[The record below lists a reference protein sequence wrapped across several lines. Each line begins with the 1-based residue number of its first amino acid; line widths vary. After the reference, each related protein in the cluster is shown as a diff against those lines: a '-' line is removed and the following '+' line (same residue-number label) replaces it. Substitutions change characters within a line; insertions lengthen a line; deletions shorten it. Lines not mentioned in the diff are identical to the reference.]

1 MSPDLKPDR
10 TVPRAIIALTVATLV
25 TAALLAVAIA
35 KLYDQSATQ
44 SAQELSLLEGC
55 QRLNILRA
63 EDNRSHYADFIVDS
77 FVAARF
83 LKPTKTETAAQKKIT
98 ATFSGKLKTAVQDKT
113 WTPIT
118 NCAQAVNEHGAKY
131 QAPEPIPFAIRL
143 APPSALGDA

>member
-1 MSPDLKPDR
+1 MSSTR
-10 TVPRAIIALTVATLV
+10 TLLRAVVVLG
-25 TAALLAVAIA
+25 VAILVLIVLMVVGYG
-35 KLYDQSATQ
+35 KLVDESASQ

-83 LKPTKTETAAQKKIT
+83 LKPTKTETAGQKKIT
-98 ATFSGKLKTAVQDKT
+98 AEFAAKLTQAVQDKT

-131 QAPEPIPFAIRL
+131 QAPNPIPFMTRL
-143 APPSALGDA
+143 APPSALGD